1 MCGIA
6 GTFFVV
12 KQSSNASTGGIVS
25 RMSEHLRS
33 RGPDASGHF
42 QDTECDLNLV
52 HRRLSIIDLNQRSN
66 QPMISDDGRYVIIF
80 NGEIYNFKEL
90 RIELENEGEVFNTQ
104 SDTEV
109 VLKLFSRDKE
119 SMLKRLRGMF
129 AFAIWDCD
137 KKELF
142 LARDPYGIK
151 PLYIAKCKQGWL
163 FASQVKTLLASGVIS
178 QEPNLE
184 AQSGFWSLG
193 SVPEPYTWFRDI
205 NALPAGTFCRIN
217 SKGEKTEPIK
227 YWEIAD
233 SWREASNCLLSKD
246 IIANDVTDALMESI
260 KCHLV
265 SDVPVGVFLS
275 GGIDSSALVGLMK
288 DAGVRQ
294 IEGITIAY
302 DEFKGTFEDE
312 VPVAA
317 QVAKYYDIRH
327 HIRRVTKEEFI
338 ADLPKIL
345 NDMDQPSIDG
355 INTWYASKAVAELGL
370 KVVVS
375 GIGGDELFLG
385 YPSFSQLPR
394 LTKAMNLLKHIPG
407 AMKVANIVF
416 RRKALT
422 SGNSRWKYTTD
433 WSKTIA
439 GAWWLR
445 RSMYSPDDLLGLMDS
460 GYAEKFQQS
469 FNVKKQIESM
479 IGKQSKNSIL
489 ALAQIESMVYL
500 RNQLLRDSDWASM
513 AHGVELRTPLV
524 DAYLLSQVEPY
535 LSLFHKFSNKSLLAN
550 APRKPLPH
558 QIINRNKTGFGIP
571 VERWLSE
578 SGIIPASKMRSRELA
593 KHVVNAYE
601 SWAP

>member
-6 GTFFVV
+6 GTFFLD
-12 KQSSNASTGGIVS
+12 KQSINTDASSIVS
-25 RMSEHLRS
+25 KMSERLRS
-33 RGPDASGHF
+33 RGPDASGYF
-42 QDTECDLNLV
+42 QDAECDLNLV

-66 QPMISDDGRYVIIF
+66 QPMISDDGRYAIVF

-90 RIELENEGEVFNTQ
+90 RIELESEGEVFNTQ

-109 VLKLFSRDKE
+109 ILKLFSRDKE
-119 SMLKRLRGMF
+119 NMLKRLRGMF
-129 AFAIWDCD
+129 VFAIWDCD

-142 LARDPYGIK
+142 LARDPYGVK
-151 PLYIAKCKQGWL
+151 PLYIARCTHGWL
-163 FASQVKTLLASGVIS
+163 FASQVKTLLASGVVS
-178 QEPNLE
+178 KKPNLE

-193 SVPEPYTWFRDI
+193 SVPEPYTWFSDI

-233 SWREASNCLLSKD
+233 SWRNASDCLLSKD
-246 IIANDVTDALMESI
+246 VIANDVTDALMESI

-288 DAGVRQ
+288 DAGVSQ

-302 DEFKGTFEDE
+302 DEFKGTSDDE

-317 QVAKYYDIRH
+317 QVAKYYGIRH
-327 HIRRVTKEEFI
+327 HVRRVTKEEFI

-345 NDMDQPSIDG
+345 NNMDQPSIDG

-394 LTKAMNLLKHIPG
+394 LTKTMNLFKYIPG
-407 AMKVANIVF
+407 AIKIANIVF
-416 RRKALT
+416 RRKALA
-422 SGNSRWKYTTD
+422 SGNSRWKYAAD
-433 WSKTIA
+433 WSSTIA

-445 RSMYSPDDLLGLMDS
+445 RSMHSPDDLSELMDN
-460 GYAEKFQQS
+460 GYAEKFQKS
-469 FNVKKQIESM
+469 FNVKRQMELM
-479 IGKQSKNSIL
+479 IGKQSKNSTL

-524 DAYLLSQVEPY
+524 DAHLLGQVESY

-550 APRKPLPH
+550 APSKPLPH
-558 QIINRNKTGFGIP
+558 QIISRNKTGFGIP

-578 SGIIPASKMRSRELA
+578 SGIIPASKIRSRELA
-593 KHVVNAYE
+593 KHIVNAYE
-601 SWAP
+601 AWAP